1 MKIDILTLFPNMF
14 DGPFRESIVGRA
26 QAEELVKI
34 NIYNLRKW
42 AKDKRGTVDDKPYGG
57 GVGMV
62 MMIEPIYD
70 ALKAL
75 NVKCSA
81 RGGSN
86 VKSTIKKSKIIL
98 LSPRGKVWNQEMA
111 RKYSKL
117 EHLILICGHYEG
129 VDERVKNF
137 IDEEVSIGNYI
148 LTGGEIPAMVLVDS
162 IVRLIPGVLEK
173 PAATK
178 IESFSN
184 YHDTVHGNYLLLECP
199 QYTKPES
206 FRGLKVPKI
215 LLSGD
220 HKKISEWRQKEALK
234 ITKKSRPDLL

>member
-184 YHDTVHGNYLLLECP
+184 YHDTVHGSYLLEYP
-199 QYTKPES
+199 QFTRPEN

-220 HKKISEWRQKEALK
+220 HKKIVEWRQKEALK
-234 ITKKSRPDLL
+234 ITKKLRPDLL